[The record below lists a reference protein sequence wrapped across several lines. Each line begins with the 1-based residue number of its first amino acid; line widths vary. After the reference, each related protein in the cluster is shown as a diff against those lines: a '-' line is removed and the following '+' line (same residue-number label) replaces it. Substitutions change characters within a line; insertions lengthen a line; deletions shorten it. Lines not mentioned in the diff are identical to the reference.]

1 MSGNPFGTSAI
12 KTGVTASTDTPLEG
26 AAEVALVEPSDQ
38 GYFSPHAGY
47 IEVGSKKILGVS
59 SAQGFFYSEDLG
71 EEAMKVMKDL
81 EVRGLA
87 YANQAT
93 SE

>member
-1 MSGNPFGTSAI
+1 MSGKPFGNSAI
-12 KTGVTASTDTPLEG
+12 KTGVTASTDTPLDG
-26 AAEVALVEPSDQ
+26 ASEVALVEPSAQ

-47 IEVGSKKILGVS
+47 IEVGSKKIFGAS

-71 EEAMKVMKDL
+71 EDAMEVMKDL

-87 YANQAT
+87 YANQAA

>member
-12 KTGVTASTDTPLEG
+12 KTGVTASTDTPLDG
-26 AAEVALVEPSDQ
+26 AAEVTLVEPSDK

-47 IEVGSKKILGVS
+47 IEVGSNKILGVS
-59 SAQGFFYSEDLG
+59 AAQGFFFSEDLG
-71 EEAMKVMKDL
+71 EAAMEVLKDL
-81 EVRGLA
+81 EARGLA
-87 YANQAT
+87 YANQAA

>member
-1 MSGNPFGTSAI
+1 MTNPFGSGAI
-12 KTGVTASTDTPLEG
+12 KTGVTASTDTPIDG
-26 AAEVALVEPSDQ
+26 AVLAVDVAPSES
-38 GYFSPHAGY
+38 GYISPHAGY
-47 IEVGSKKILGVS
+47 IEAAGKKILGTATVN
-59 SAQGFFYSEDLG
+59 GFFYSSDLG
-71 EEAMKVMKDL
+71 EAAMAVLKDL